1 MGNLFATILGVLVG
15 VPIALEVNRRQHE
28 STLAAA
34 LAERRSDELERK
46 RKVLTLLRSELSSN
60 LDGVLKRRAPINSGQ
75 KREVYT
81 QSLQDQLWAAFSDGG
96 ELQYVNSPTVLASL
110 ADAYQHIRHCV
121 MLEEKMLDA
130 VHFPGMRIRQDKYP
144 QDFFLEYLTESDPS
158 LIGAIE
164 KALEAIDS
172 ELKPLAIPT

>member
-28 STLAAA
+28 ATQAAA

-46 RKVLTLLRSELSSN
+46 GKVLTLLRSELSSN
-60 LDGVLKRRAPINSGQ
+60 LEGVLKRRTPIDSGQ

-96 ELQYVNSPTVLASL
+96 ELQYVNSPTLLAAL
-110 ADAYQHIRHCV
+110 ADAYQNIRHCV
-121 MLEEKMLDA
+121 MLEEKFLDA
-130 VHFPGMRIRQDKYP
+130 VHFPGMRVRQDKYP
-144 QDFFLEYLTESDPS
+144 QDFFLEYLTVSDPS
-158 LIGAIE
+158 LISSIK
-164 KALEAIDS
+164 KALESIDS
-172 ELKPLAIPT
+172 ELKLHALPR